1 MQTSLKTGF
10 AQISVAAQKIRAA
23 QNLRAGGT
31 AAPLAPLPARTPMR
45 VMVTKTSLFLAFTLW
60 GQCKEMCE
68 QENNSEGW
76 ESG

>member
-10 AQISVAAQKIRAA
+10 AQISVAAQKICAA
-23 QNLRAGGT
+23 QNLRAGGLQPPSPPPT
-31 AAPLAPLPARTPMR
+31 RTPMR

-60 GQCKEMCE
+60 GRRKEMCE